1 MYRKAQKTAMMLA
14 AVAAIAVGS
23 AVIANAASTGDNSNS
38 TSAANSG
45 TTGRQGA
52 RPGPPPGANQTPLT
66 GDTADKVEAAAKDKV
81 PGGTVLRVESSPGG
95 AYHAHVRKSDGTEV
109 VVEVNKDFEATAVHE
124 FGGPG
129 GPGHGPGGPGGRR
142 GPGAGER
149 PLTGDTADKVTA
161 AAKDKVSG
169 GTILRV
175 ETDAGPAAYEAHV
188 RKSDGTE
195 VVVLVNKDFEV
206 TGVEEHGPPAQPGT
220 P

>member
-1 MYRKAQKTAMMLA
+1 MVQKAQKTAMMLA
-14 AVAAIAVGS
+14 AVVAIAVGS
-23 AVIANAASTGDNSNS
+23 AVIANAASGGGDTNGNS
-38 TSAANSG
+38 TAANSG
-45 TTGRQGA
+45 TTGQQGA

-66 GDTADKVEAAAKDKV
+66 GETADKVEAAAKEKV
-81 PGGTVLRVESSPGG
+81 SGGTVLRVESSPDGG
-95 AYHAHVRKSDGTEV
+95 YHAHVRKSDGTEV
-109 VVEVNKDFEATAVHE
+109 VVEVNKDFEVTAVRE

-129 GPGHGPGGPGGRR
+129 GGPGPGGPGG
-142 GPGAGER
+142 GPGAGEK

-161 AAKDKVSG
+161 AAKEKVSS

-195 VVVLVNKDFEV
+195 VVVLVNRDFEV
-206 TGVEEHGPPAQPGT
+206 TGVEEHGPPAQGT

>member
-1 MYRKAQKTAMMLA
+1 MYRKAQKAAMMLA
-14 AVAAIAVGS
+14 AVGAIAVGS
-23 AVIANAASTGDNSNS
+23 AVIANAASTKDNSNS
-38 TSAANSG
+38 NSAASSG
-45 TTGRQGA
+45 TTGQQGA

-66 GDTADKVEAAAKDKV
+66 GETADKVEAAAKDKV
-81 PGGTVLRVESSPGG
+81 SGGTVLRVESSPDGG
-95 AYHAHVRKSDGTEV
+95 YHAHVRKSDGTEV
-109 VVEVNKDFEATAVHE
+109 VVEVNKDYEATAVRE

-129 GPGHGPGGPGGRR
+129 GPGRGPHGPGG
-142 GPGAGER
+142 GPGAGEK

-206 TGVEEHGPPAQPGT
+206 TSVEEHGPPAQRGT

>member
-1 MYRKAQKTAMMLA
+1 MYRKAQKAAMMLA
-14 AVAAIAVGS
+14 AVGAIAVGS
-23 AVIANAASTGDNSNS
+23 AVIANAASTSDNSNS
-38 TSAANSG
+38 TSAASSG
-45 TTGRQGA
+45 TTGQQGA

-66 GDTADKVEAAAKDKV
+66 GETADKVEAAAKDKV
-81 PGGTVLRVESSPGG
+81 SGGTVLRVESSPDGG
-95 AYHAHVRKSDGTEV
+95 YHAHVRKSDGTEV
-109 VVEVNKDFEATAVHE
+109 VVEVNKDFEATAVRE

-129 GPGHGPGGPGGRR
+129 GPGGGPGGPGG
-142 GPGAGER
+142 GPGAGEK

-206 TGVEEHGPPAQPGT
+206 TGVEEHGPPARSGT